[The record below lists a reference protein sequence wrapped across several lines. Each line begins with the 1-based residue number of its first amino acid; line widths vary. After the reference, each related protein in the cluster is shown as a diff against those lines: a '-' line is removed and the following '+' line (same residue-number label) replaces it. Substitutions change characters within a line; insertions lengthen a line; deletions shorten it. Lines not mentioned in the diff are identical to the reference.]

1 MREESC
7 YVIAFLKEDDEGYNL
22 GTVGRRLTEAMNESE
37 LKADEIS
44 SAINYTMK
52 ALDELHFLMKV

>member
-7 YVIAFLKEDDEGYNL
+7 YVIAFLREDDEGYNL
-22 GTVGRRLTEAMNESE
+22 ETVGRRLTK

-44 SAINYTMK
+44 SVISYTMK